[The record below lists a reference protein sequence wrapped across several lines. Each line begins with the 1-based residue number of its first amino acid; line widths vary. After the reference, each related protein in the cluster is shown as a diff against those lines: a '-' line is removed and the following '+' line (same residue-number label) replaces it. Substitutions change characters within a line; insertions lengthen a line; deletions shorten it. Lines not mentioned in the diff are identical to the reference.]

1 MRSSSAVRAV
11 LFDLDDT
18 LFDHHHCARTAL
30 GMLHRRHDC
39 FRSLEFAAFEQ
50 AHGRYLEELHQV
62 VLAGRLDLDSARH
75 ERFRRLYAHAG
86 VTADQETVGA
96 AATAYRQEY
105 MAARTA
111 VAGAEALL
119 AQVRRHARV
128 GVVSNNLRDE
138 QDEKLR
144 HCGLDRFVDVLVV
157 SEEVGAAKPDPE
169 IFRVALDRLECS
181 PDEAVMVGDSW
192 AADIVGARQLG
203 IRAVWFNRGSRPA
216 PEPESLIQEIA
227 AFEPVEDAI
236 GVILG
241 SRLPGG
247 PGSS

>member
-1 MRSSSAVRAV
+1 M

-30 GMLHRRHDC
+30 GMLHGRHDC

-50 AHGRYLEELHQV
+50 AHGRYLEELHEA
-62 VLAGRLDLDSARH
+62 VLEGRLDLDAARH

-96 AATAYRQEY
+96 AASAYRQAY

-119 AQVRRHARV
+119 AQVRAHARV

-138 QDEKLR
+138 R
-144 HCGLDRFVDVLVV
+144 RRSFATVDSTALLTC
-157 SEEVGAAKPDPE
+157 SWSQRRLALQNLILE
-169 IFRVALDRLECS
+169 IFRVALERLECS
-181 PDEAVMVGDSW
+181 ADEAVMVGDSW
-192 AADIVGARQLG
+192 AADIVGASGLG
-203 IRAVWFNRGSRPA
+203 IRAVWFNRGRRPA
-216 PEPESLIQEIA
+216 PEPELLIQEIA

-236 GVILG
+236 EVILG
-241 SRLPGG
+241 SRSPGG

>member
-18 LFDHHHCARTAL
+18 LFDHDLCARRAL
-30 GMLHRRHDC
+30 GVLHGRHAC
-39 FRSLEFAAFEQ
+39 FRAVAFAALEQ
-50 AHGRYLEELHQV
+50 AHGRYLEELHQE
-62 VLAGRLDLDSARH
+62 VLGGRLDLDAARS

-86 VTADQETVGA
+86 VTADQETVAA

-105 MAARTA
+105 LAARTA

-119 AQVRRHARV
+119 AQLRGQARV

-138 QDEKLR
+138 QEEKLR

-169 IFRVALDRLECS
+169 IFRVALQRLECS
-181 PDEAVMVGDSW
+181 AAEAVMVGDSW
-192 AADIVGARQLG
+192 AADIVGARRLG
-203 IRAVWFNRGSRPA
+203 IRAIWFNRGDRPA
-216 PEPESLIQEIA
+216 PEPESLIQEIV

-236 GVILG
+236 EVILG
-241 SRLPGG
+241 SRVPVG
-247 PGSS
+247 PASS